1 MPQLRAAKTAPSDTL
16 TDMQHIAD
24 TWEVDPKTVEKWTEI
39 VYLAF
44 DVQLP
49 KAGPF
54 PVWGVKL
61 LEIVGKHISKKATLY
76 YAETQETRR
85 LKGTEFI
92 KKMRHMRQEGHF
104 QEFQNFQNFQKSQ
117 NFQPDSEPDED
128 EDLEILAEM
137 GALARQQDNE
147 LLNIKQQIE
156 QREDEIVE
164 DVASFIENTD
174 NRKKAK
180 LARRLKTRAMQSTST
195 GQVIDTTVRRLA

>member
-1 MPQLRAAKTAPSDTL
+1 MRQLRAAKPATTDTL
-16 TDMQHIAD
+16 TDIQHFAD

-49 KAGPF
+49 KSGPF
-54 PVWGVKL
+54 PAWGVSL
-61 LEIVGKHISKKATLY
+61 LELVGKHISKKATLY
-76 YAETQETRR
+76 FAETQEARR
-85 LKGTEFI
+85 LKATEFI
-92 KKMRHMRQEGHF
+92 KKIRHMRKEGHF

-117 NFQPDSEPDED
+117 NLQPDDEPDED

-137 GALARQQDNE
+137 GAIARQQDNE
-147 LLNIKQQIE
+147 LLTIKRQIE

-164 DVASFIENTD
+164 DVATFIENTD

-180 LARRLKTRAMQSTST
+180 LARRLKTRQLSTVPT
-195 GQVIDTTVRRLA
+195 GQIIEATVQRLA